1 MENTL
6 DLNPARVPLKAN
18 AGGWFDATGRR
29 KSSVA
34 RVWMKPGTG
43 KFLVND
49 QPSSEYFFIP
59 HHQILI
65 QFPLKLVECLG
76 QYDIQCTVKGGGLSG
91 QAGAVGHGLS
101 CVLAGSD
108 LTLRPVLKKKGCL
121 TRDARRVERKKPGKP
136 KARKSFQ
143 FSKR

>member
-1 MENTL
+1 MEQTL
-6 DLNPARVPLKAN
+6 DLSPSRTPLKAN
-18 AGGWFDATGRR
+18 TKGWFYATGRR

-34 RVWMKPGTG
+34 RVWIKPGTG
-43 KFLVND
+43 KFSVNN
-49 QPSSEYFFIP
+49 QLSSDYFFIP
-59 HHQILI
+59 AHQTVI

-91 QAGAVGHGLS
+91 QAGAVSHGLS

-121 TRDARRVERKKPGKP
+121 TRDARRVERKKPGQP
-136 KARKSFQ
+136 KARKNFQ

>member
-1 MENTL
+1 MEQTL
-6 DLNPARVPLKAN
+6 DFSPNRTPLKAN
-18 AGGWFDATGRR
+18 TKGWFYATGRR

-34 RVWMKPGTG
+34 RVWIKPGTG
-43 KFLVND
+43 KFSVNN
-49 QPSSEYFFIP
+49 QLSSDYFFIP
-59 HHQILI
+59 GHQAVI

-91 QAGAVGHGLS
+91 QAGAVSHGLS

-108 LTLRPVLKKKGCL
+108 LTLRPALKKKGCL
-121 TRDARRVERKKPGKP
+121 TRDARRVERKKPGQP
-136 KARKSFQ
+136 KARKHFQ

>member
-1 MENTL
+1 MEQNL
-6 DLNPARVPLKAN
+6 DLSPARTPLKAN
-18 AGGWFDATGRR
+18 TKGWFYATGRR

-34 RVWMKPGTG
+34 RVWIKPGTG
-43 KFLVND
+43 KFSVND
-49 QPSSEYFFIP
+49 KVSSDYFFIP
-59 HHQILI
+59 GHQTVI

-91 QAGAVGHGLS
+91 QAGAVSHGLS

-108 LTLRPVLKKKGCL
+108 LTLRAALKKKGCL
-121 TRDARRVERKKPGKP
+121 TRDARRVERKKPGQP
-136 KARKSFQ
+136 KARKNFQ

>member
-1 MENTL
+1 MEQTL
-6 DLNPARVPLKAN
+6 DLIPTRTPLKAN
-18 AGGWFDATGRR
+18 TKGWFYATGRR

-34 RVWMKPGTG
+34 RVWIKPGTG

-49 QPSSEYFFIP
+49 KQSSEYFFIP
-59 HHQILI
+59 GHQTVI

-91 QAGAVGHGLS
+91 QAGAVSHGLS

-121 TRDARRVERKKPGKP
+121 TRDARRVERKKPGQP
-136 KARKSFQ
+136 KARKNFQ